1 MFTTMKK
8 TYIIPE
14 MTAVQV
20 AQCLP
25 IAGSDPQVTVNTQG
39 SVEAGDAE
47 VKGNSQSY
55 DVWDDDWSK

>member
-1 MFTTMKK
+1 
-8 TYIIPE
+8 

-39 SVEAGDAE
+39 SVEAGSIE
-47 VKGNSQSY
+47 VKGNTQDY